1 MKDEHIYKS
10 HNKTLLLYHLVFP
23 AKYRKKVFDDT
34 IDQKL
39 RDVCIE
45 ISDKYEIIFV
55 EIGNDLDYVHFLVQS
70 VPTITVTKIVTV
82 IKSITAREVFKEF
95 PRLKK
100 EMWGSSLW
108 TSGYYANTVG
118 LYASKDTIKNYIKNQ
133 GSNEKNYT
141 KIYQGQ
147 LKFDL

>member
-55 EIGNDLDYVHFLVQS
+55 EIGNDLDHVHFLVQS

-95 PRLKK
+95 PRLKR

-133 GSNEKNYT
+133 GSHEKNYT